1 MTHLI
6 DGIKW
11 ASESRAETAQEV
23 QYLMAKGIQP
33 MLVVVLV
40 GDNSASLV
48 YVHGK
53 EKAAAAA
60 GMRSRIDRFPA
71 TITEQELLSHIEL
84 LNGDHAIHG
93 ILVQL
98 PLSDHINEQMV
109 IATISPEKDVD
120 GFHAQNVGAL
130 TLGLPGFIPCT
141 PLGVMKMLAYEN
153 IEIAGKHAVIIGR
166 SNIVGRP
173 MSQLLLQANA
183 TVTICHSHTKAIS
196 ELARQAD
203 ILVVAIGRPKF
214 VTSEMVR
221 PGAVVIDVGM
231 NRVEGKLYGDV
242 DFDSVAPIA
251 SAITPVPKGVGPMT
265 IAMLLHNTIQAAKS
279 RLILAVNP

>member
-98 PLSDHINEQMV
+98 PLPDHINEQMV

>member
-6 DGIKW
+6 DGVKW
-11 ASESRAETAQEV
+11 ASESRAQTAQKV
-23 QYLMAKGIQP
+23 QYLIAKGIHP
-33 MLVVVLV
+33 TLVVVLV
-40 GDNSASLV
+40 GENPASLV
-48 YVHGK
+48 YVRGK

-60 GMRSRIDRFPA
+60 GIRSRIDRFPA
-71 TITEQELLSHIEL
+71 TITEQELLTHIEL
-84 LNGDHAIHG
+84 LNGDPAIHG

-98 PLSDHINEQMV
+98 PMPDHINEQMV

-153 IEIAGKHAVIIGR
+153 IEVAGKHAVIIGR

-183 TVTICHSHTKAIS
+183 TVTICHSHTKSIN
-196 ELARQAD
+196 EIVRQAD

-242 DFDSVAPIA
+242 DFDAVAPLA

>member
-60 GMRSRIDRFPA
+60 GMRSRIDRFPS

-84 LNGDHAIHG
+84 LNDDHAIHG

-98 PLSDHINEQMV
+98 PLPDHINEQMV

-196 ELARQAD
+196 EIARQAD

-214 VTSEMVR
+214 ITSEMVR
-221 PGAVVIDVGM
+221 PSAVVIDVGM